1 MIQFKKAIDIIK
13 KNVTTSQASEVIYTS
28 DSHKRILNKSY
39 ISKCNIPVVNT
50 SAMDGILVLEKNK
63 SKFLKIIGESKA
75 GDSKGKKLK
84 EGECILIFTGAPI
97 VGNNKKVIPNENFKI
112 KDGIV
117 KIKLNSNHNFIR
129 KIGSDLIK
137 GKVYLKK
144 NSIIT
149 IRSQV
154 LAQSMKLTKLNV
166 KKKPKIFIIC
176 TGDEIVARDN
186 KKSILVSTNNI
197 FMKFFVELFGAE
209 VIKIAY
215 SGDNEEE
222 FEKVLK
228 SQKEFDCLIT
238 SGGISKGK
246 YDIVKSTLVKND
258 LQILF
263 DRVAIKPGKPTTFG
277 RFSKSKYFLGLPGNP
292 VSCFMSIIN
301 FFPVFI
307 NSFYGI
313 DFIRISFRSFKS
325 KKNIKEN
332 NSLMHFQR
340 VLIKNKSFEVF
351 KNQDSSLLNTLN
363 LSDGILIRKPKAKSI
378 KSGEKAEIMFFNDI
392 NNHQI

>member
-1 MIQFKKAIDIIK
+1 
-13 KNVTTSQASEVIYTS
+13 
-28 DSHKRILNKSY
+28 
-39 ISKCNIPVVNT
+39 
-50 SAMDGILVLEKNK
+50 
-63 SKFLKIIGESKA
+63 
-75 GDSKGKKLK
+75 
-84 EGECILIFTGAPI
+84 
-97 VGNNKKVIPNENFKI
+97 
-112 KDGIV
+112 
-117 KIKLNSNHNFIR
+117 
-129 KIGSDLIK
+129 
-137 GKVYLKK
+137 
-144 NSIIT
+144 
-149 IRSQV
+149 
-154 LAQSMKLTKLNV
+154 
-166 KKKPKIFIIC
+166 
-176 TGDEIVARDN
+176 
-186 KKSILVSTNNI
+186 
-197 FMKFFVELFGAE
+197 MKFFVELFGAE

-307 NSFYGI
+307 NSFYGMN
-313 DFIRISFRSFKS
+313 FIRISFRSFKS